1 MGVVFSRLAAA
12 IIGIAVLPIFLL
24 LALFVLLCLGRP
36 VLFRQVRAGRL
47 GEAFV
52 LYKFRSMRDDRDE
65 SGRLLPDEQRV
76 TAPGAFLR
84 RSRLDELPGLLNI
97 AKGEMAFIGPR
108 PLLPETIRELG
119 DTGQRRSLV
128 RPGMT
133 GWAQVNGNTLLSLD
147 EKVALDLWY
156 IDHAGFWLDLLIL
169 QRTLLVMI
177 GGERRSR
184 ALREEMSR

>member
-12 IIGIAVLPIFLL
+12 IIGIAVLPICLL
-24 LALFVLLCLGRP
+24 LALFVLLSLGRP
-36 VLFRQVRAGRL
+36 VLFRQVRSGRL
-47 GEAFV
+47 GKGFV

-65 SGRLLPDEQRV
+65 SGRVLPDEQRV
-76 TAPGAFLR
+76 TALGAFLR

-119 DTGQRRSLV
+119 DVGQRRSLV

-156 IDHAGFWLDLLIL
+156 IDHASLWLDLLIL

-184 ALREEMSR
+184 ALRQEMSR